1 MVRDIGIG
9 GWLVFSEN
17 KYLVLTFLVLF
28 ALMVPLLYTLL
39 LVFELV
45 KLNVVLWVVQLIIIL
60 WLVWFWRRGG
70 VFHDYAGWL
79 LLAWLALTWV
89 VSAFFGFITLEFF
102 EGTAGYVVLL
112 SALTSTALLAISKIF
127 TRRRKTVDQLIK
139 EALEKR

>member
-1 MVRDIGIG
+1 
-9 GWLVFSEN
+9 
-17 KYLVLTFLVLF
+17 
-28 ALMVPLLYTLL
+28 MVPLLYTLL

-70 VFHDYAGWL
+70 VFHDYVGWL

-112 SALTSTALLAISKIF
+112 SALTSAALLAISKIF